1 MNNRVVKN
9 GIVILR
15 LVTAHRLVPFTTRFQ
30 FLVLA
35 LQRIEHLGTDQNA
48 RNSKLI
54 GRTDKVI

>member
-1 MNNRVVKN
+1 MNNSAVKN
-9 GIVILR
+9 GRVISR
-15 LVTAHRLVPFTTRFQ
+15 LVTAHKLVPFTTRFQ

-54 GRTDKVI
+54 RRTDKVI